1 MKTLWKKLIYIE
13 LFKKNLKN
21 MNKIKIIK
29 KNRNKGL
36 SYKFFFSNLN
46 FCIKKFI
53 LFYFLYKK

>member
-36 SYKFFFSNLN
+36 SYKFFFFQSEL
-46 FCIKKFI
+46 
-53 LFYFLYKK
+53 LY